1 MWLLRQAEK
10 RLMLREAFWD
20 REKAELVSLGRY
32 PIFGVER
39 GEVLFD
45 QHRYVHPALAS

>member
-1 MWLLRQAEK
+1 
-10 RLMLREAFWD
+10 MLREAFWD

-32 PIFGVER
+32 PIFCVER